1 MDLIIDHPAGS
12 APEPFPPPP
21 RDETPSGGA
30 TVLGMLDAIGEIY
43 PHRVVLDDGRRRLS
57 PFLLG
62 LMVRRLARAI
72 LDLAPA
78 GPVAVGLREGGMGIV
93 ATLAA
98 LAAGRDCV
106 IVDPGRLPEAAQG
119 CACLVRVPRD
129 GGAVPPGCVPLDV
142 FLSCGLSYALAG
154 PDLPNAAASSALI
167 RFGDPSGPGLPLTR
181 LVADGSACLAAHPPD
196 AGALWCPDCLG
207 ALMGTLLSGRAVRI
221 GTAADG

>member
-1 MDLIIDHPAGS
+1 MDLIFDHPAGS
-12 APEPFPPPP
+12 APEPFHPPP

-78 GPVAVGLREGGMGIV
+78 GPVAVGLREGGMGVV

-98 LAAGRDCV
+98 LAAGRD
-106 IVDPGRLPEAAQG
+106 
-119 CACLVRVPRD
+119 
-129 GGAVPPGCVPLDV
+129 
-142 FLSCGLSYALAG
+142 
-154 PDLPNAAASSALI
+154 
-167 RFGDPSGPGLPLTR
+167 
-181 LVADGSACLAAHPPD
+181 
-196 AGALWCPDCLG
+196 
-207 ALMGTLLSGRAVRI
+207 
-221 GTAADG
+221 

>member
-1 MDLIIDHPAGS
+1 
-12 APEPFPPPP
+12 
-21 RDETPSGGA
+21 
-30 TVLGMLDAIGEIY
+30 MLDAIGEIY

-129 GGAVPPGCVPLDV
+129 GGRCPRD
-142 FLSCGLSYALAG
+142 
-154 PDLPNAAASSALI
+154 AS
-167 RFGDPSGPGLPLTR
+167 PSTSSS
-181 LVADGSACLAAHPPD
+181 VADSPMPSPARTCPTRPRPRPSSGSEIRR
-196 AGALWCPDCLG
+196 
-207 ALMGTLLSGRAVRI
+207 GRACP
-221 GTAADG
+221 